1 MYCIEVKSTGRI
13 PILKLND
20 GLEVAKFFLISYL
33 INKFDF
39 LFSKIIENNQLK
51 ELLPLKTESKPSPIS
66 GSTAERVIYYFCLN

>member
-1 MYCIEVKSTGRI
+1 VYCIEVKSTGRI

-39 LFSKIIENNQLK
+39 LFSKIFL
-51 ELLPLKTESKPSPIS
+51 SKSTMFEITIIISKIPIIIS
-66 GSTAERVIYYFCLN
+66 